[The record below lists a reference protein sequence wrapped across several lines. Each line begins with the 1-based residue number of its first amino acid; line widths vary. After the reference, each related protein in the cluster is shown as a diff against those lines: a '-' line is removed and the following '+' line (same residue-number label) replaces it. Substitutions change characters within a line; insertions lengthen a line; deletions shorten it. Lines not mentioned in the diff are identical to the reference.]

1 MPKNLENAQNIVI
14 VCSTLDPASQNIKE
28 KLLDIRPWKKSGC
41 SCSCSLGCS
50 CNVYEFNQFRIV
62 EVDAVHLE
70 LEEIDRHLKTDCGFV
85 CDVLIFV
92 SRHKA
97 KNAKPV
103 LTAHFTGN
111 VDEAKLGGNIGELAC
126 AAPYTLRSILR
137 SMNMLAVNEPF
148 DITMESTHHGPTN
161 IRTPSV
167 YVEIGSTETE
177 WVNDTAGR
185 IVANAI
191 LAVEGSDVPVA
202 VGFGGNH
209 YAPRQTNMLFEA
221 GIAFGHNFPDYTLDK
236 LDKDIIAQAFEKS
249 DADFAYF
256 DRKSMSAKDRDRL
269 EKIINELGYEV
280 LRESDIREMD
290 GVPWSFCTQIR
301 NKTRELCPAGRARL
315 TDGIKCEV
323 ASKKCEGCIC
333 PKVKVARIDRE
344 LLEEAQKFDMGRIKN
359 VLDRHNIAYVE
370 HKNGTVA
377 HTIIGIGD
385 DCARFVA
392 EELANECIKILKEHY
407 TLQYDTNESKLYL
420 SEQKFS
426 PKLANNLGV
435 KKGPAY
441 GMLASGKS
449 VVVDGKTIE
458 PAMVYETI
466 KRTIT
471 LKNVKAKILEENL
484 L

>member
-1 MPKNLENAQNIVI
+1 MPKNLETAQNIVI
-14 VCSTLDPASQNIKE
+14 ICSTRDPASQNIKE
-28 KLLDIRPWKKSGC
+28 KLLDIRPWKKVGC
-41 SCSCSLGCS
+41 SCHLGFA
-50 CNVYEFNQFRIV
+50 CNVYEFNKFRIV
-62 EVDAVHLE
+62 ELDAIHLE
-70 LEEIDRHLKTDCGFV
+70 LEEIDKRLKEDCGFA
-85 CDVLIFV
+85 CDVIIFA
-92 SRHKA
+92 SRHRA
-97 KNAKPV
+97 KNAIPV

-111 VDEAKLGGNIGELAC
+111 VDEAKLGGRIGELAC

-137 SMNMLAVNEPF
+137 SMKMLAVNEPF
-148 DITMESTHHGPTN
+148 TVTMESTHHGPTN
-161 IRTPSV
+161 IQTPCL

-191 LAVEGSDVPVA
+191 LTVEGSDVPIA

-209 YAPRQTNMLFEA
+209 YAPRQTMLLIES
-221 GIAFGHNFPDYTLDK
+221 GIAFGHNFPDYKLGK
-236 LDKDIIAQAFEKS
+236 LDRDIIAQAFEKS

-256 DRKSMSAKDRDRL
+256 DRKSMNANDRDRL

-323 ASKKCEGCIC
+323 ASISCGGCIC
-333 PKVKVARIDRE
+333 PKVKVARIDKE
-344 LLEEAQKFDMGRIKN
+344 LLEEAQKLDVARVRRI
-359 VLDRHNIAYVE
+359 LDNHNIAYVE
-370 HKNGTVA
+370 HKNGTLA

-392 EELANECIKILKEHY
+392 EKLADECIKILKEHY
-407 TLQYDTNESKLYL
+407 SLQYDADESKLYL
-420 SEQKFS
+420 TEQKFS
-426 PKLANNLGV
+426 PKLALEHGI
-435 KKGPAY
+435 KMGPAY

-449 VVVDGKTIE
+449 VEVDGKIIE
-458 PAMVYETI
+458 PEMVYETI
-466 KRTIT
+466 KRTMT
-471 LKNVKAKILEENL
+471 LKNIKAEILEENL

>member
-1 MPKNLENAQNIVI
+1 MEI
-14 VCSTLDPASQNIKE
+14 
-28 KLLDIRPWKKSGC
+28 
-41 SCSCSLGCS
+41 
-50 CNVYEFNQFRIV
+50 
-62 EVDAVHLE
+62 DAVHLE
-70 LEEIDRHLKTDCGFV
+70 LEEVDKHLKTDCGFV
-85 CDVLIFV
+85 CDVIIFA
-92 SRHKA
+92 SRHRA

-126 AAPYTLRSILR
+126 AAPHTLRSILR

-148 DITMESTHHGPTN
+148 EVTMESTHHGPTN
-161 IRTPSV
+161 IQTPCL

-191 LAVEGSDVPVA
+191 LAIEGSDVPIA

-209 YAPRQTNMLFEA
+209 YAPRQTQMLFKA
-221 GIAFGHNFPDYTLDK
+221 KIAFGHNFPDYTLKK
-236 LDKDIIAQAFEKS
+236 LDKEIISQAFEKS

-256 DRKSMSAKDRDRL
+256 DRKSMTAIDRDRL
-269 EKIINELGYEV
+269 LKIINELGYEV
-280 LRESDIREMD
+280 LRESDIMDMD

-301 NKTRELCPAGRARL
+301 NKAKELCPAGRARL

-323 ASKKCEGCIC
+323 ASISCGGCIC

-344 LLEEAQKFDMGRIKN
+344 LLEEAQKLDMQRIKN
-359 VLDRHNIAYVE
+359 VLDKHNIAYVE

-385 DCARFVA
+385 DCARFVV
-392 EELANECIKILKEHY
+392 EELVNECLKILKEHY
-407 TLQYDTNESKLYL
+407 TLQYDIDESKLYL
-420 SEQKFS
+420 TEQKFS
-426 PKLANNLGV
+426 PELAHKFKV
-435 KKGPAY
+435 VEGPAY

-449 VVVDGKTIE
+449 VLVDGNIIK
-458 PAMVYETI
+458 PDMVYETI
-466 KRTIT
+466 KRAIT